1 MTLTAEREQTQ
12 PVTPWCALA
21 LRSAAVMEADEVLTE
36 LASSPQGLSNDEAAR
51 RLAQVGPNAL
61 RSHGARPLAIFLRQ
75 LRNPLLILLVTTA
88 LVSAFVGEATD
99 AIIILAI
106 IGLSVGLGFF
116 NEYRSARA
124 VEALHSQL
132 RHTAL
137 ALRDHGPVAVDVTL
151 LVPGD
156 VVQLS
161 VGDVVPADV
170 RLLRANGLECD
181 ESVLTGES
189 LPAEKQTDAVGTPE
203 SPLALPSCAFMG
215 TVVQNGSGLGVVAET
230 GPGTEFGRIATALG
244 ERQPQTAF
252 QLGLRDFSLMLVYVT
267 AILAGTIL
275 VVNLLLGHG
284 ALDSILF
291 ALAIAVGLTPQLL
304 PAIVT
309 VSLSTGARRLAER
322 KVVVK
327 RLVAI
332 EDLGNIDVFFTD
344 KTGTLTEG
352 KITFAS
358 AVDIAGQKSDELLR
372 DGLLCNE
379 AAVSDGRVV
388 GGNPLDCALWESP
401 ESSRLATL
409 GAQRL
414 AILPFDYERRL
425 ASVLVQED
433 GGDRRVIV
441 KGAPEAVMARSTN
454 TATQAQDVL
463 KRLFAQGSRVVA
475 VATRAV
481 DGQTTLTPNDERDLQ
496 LAGFL
501 SFLDPPKPD
510 AAEALARLDRLGVEV
525 KVITGDNA
533 VVANKVC
540 RDIGLNVLGTVTG
553 AELDALDDQQ
563 LADRLPHTTIF
574 ARVTPEQ
581 KSRVIKAQQRLG
593 VDVGFL
599 GDGVNDAVALHDA
612 DAGISVQTATDVAKD
627 AADIVL
633 LDKDLGILA
642 DGIAQG
648 RRIFANTIKYVL
660 MGTSSNF
667 GNMFSAG
674 GASLF
679 LSFLPM
685 LPTQILLNNLLYDI
699 GEMTIP
705 TDNVDEEQ
713 LQKPAHWDI
722 RMIRRFMV
730 FFGPISSIFDFATFG
745 IMIWVFNAGAPL
757 FRSGWFVESL
767 ATQSLVI
774 FAIRTRR
781 VPFLRSRPS
790 KPLTLTTLAVVA
802 IGAML
807 PFSPVAHVLGFT
819 PLPATFFAFLVGM
832 VIAYLILIELGKRR
846 FYRTLPARRALPR
859 PHLHRRARRR
869 ASRWSIAGRVPIR
882 RHPRHSPRQ
891 RVTAPDHR
899 LSRPPAPSR

>member
-1 MTLTAEREQTQ
+1 MALTAERERTE
-12 PVTPWCALA
+12 PVAAWRPLE
-21 LRSAAVMEADEVLTE
+21 LRSAATMDRDAVLE
-36 LASSPQGLSNDEAAR
+36 QLASSRPGLTSDEAAR
-51 RLAQVGPNAL
+51 RLEEVGPNAL
-61 RSHGARPLAIFLRQ
+61 RSHGARPLVIFLRQ

-88 LVSAFVGEATD
+88 VVSAFVGEGTD

-124 VEALHSQL
+124 VEELHSQL

-137 ALRDHGPVAVDVTL
+137 ALRDGKPVAVDVTL

-161 VGDVVPADV
+161 VGDVVPADL
-170 RLLRANGLECD
+170 RLLRADGLECD

-189 LPAEKQTDAVGTPE
+189 LPVEKQADAVESPE

-215 TVVQNGSGLGVVAET
+215 TVVRNGSGVGVVAQT
-230 GPGTEFGRIATALG
+230 GAGTVFGRIALRLG

-252 QLGLRDFSLMLVYVT
+252 QLGLRDFSLMLVIVT
-267 AILAGTIL
+267 TILAGTIL
-275 VVNLLLGHG
+275 VINLLLGHG

-352 KITFAS
+352 KITFSS
-358 AVDIAGQKSDELLR
+358 ALNTAGERSDELLR
-372 DGLLCNE
+372 QGLLCNE
-379 AAVSDGRVV
+379 AVLSDGHVA
-388 GGNPLDCALWESP
+388 GGNPLDRALWESP
-401 ESSRLATL
+401 DSSRLVSL
-409 GAQRL
+409 GAERL
-414 AILPFDYERRL
+414 ATLPFDYERRL

-433 GGDRRVIV
+433 GGERRIIV
-441 KGAPEAVMARSTN
+441 KGAPEAVLARCTSKEP
-454 TATQAQDVL
+454 QAQAVL
-463 KRLFAQGSRVVA
+463 GKLFAQGSRVVA
-475 VATRAV
+475 VATRAAN
-481 DGQTTLTPNDERDLQ
+481 GRTELTPEDERELQ

-501 SFLDPPKPD
+501 AFLDPPKPD
-510 AAEALARLDRLGVEV
+510 AAAALARLDRLGVEV

-533 VVANKVC
+533 VVADKVC
-540 RDIGLNVLGTVTG
+540 HDIGLRVLGTITG
-553 AELDALDDQQ
+553 TELDALDDEQ
-563 LADRLPHTTIF
+563 LARRLPNTTIF

-581 KSRVIKAQQRLG
+581 KSRVIKVQRQLG
-593 VDVGFL
+593 ADVGFL

-642 DGIAQG
+642 EGIAQG

-705 TDNVDEEQ
+705 TDNVDDEQ

-745 IMIWVFNAGAPL
+745 IMIWVFDAHAPL

-781 VPFLRSRPS
+781 VPFFRSRPS
-790 KPLTLTTLAVVA
+790 KPLTITTLVVVA
-802 IGAML
+802 IGTML
-807 PFSPVAHVLGFT
+807 PFSPLAHVLGFT
-819 PLPATFFAFLVGM
+819 PLPAAFFAFLVGM
-832 VIAYLILIELGKRR
+832 VVTYLILIELGKRR
-846 FYRTLPARRALPR
+846 FYRALPEGRPLAR
-859 PHLHRRARRR
+859 PHSHKRARHR
-869 ASRWSIAGRVPIR
+869 ASRWSITGHVPISRSR
-882 RHPRHSPRQ
+882 REGRDARSRSF
-891 RVTAPDHR
+891 R
-899 LSRPPAPSR
+899 LPSARG